1 MEYIVLNNSE
11 EALLEQLIEESGE
24 LIQACAKR
32 LRILRKESPTPVTI
46 EKNKESLIEELADVS
61 LCARAVIHKLHIN
74 SKVMIIQ
81 DEKEDRWTE
90 RLHEAKEGK
99 K

>member
-11 EALLEQLIEESGE
+11 ETLLEQLIEEAGE
-24 LIQACAKR
+24 LVQAAAKR
-32 LRILRKESPTPVTI
+32 LRIKRGESPTPVTI
-46 EKNKESLIEELADVS
+46 EQNKEDLIEELADVS
-61 LCARAVIHKLHIN
+61 LCARAVMNKLHIN
-74 SKVMIIQ
+74 SKVMLIQ

-90 RLHEAKEGK
+90 RLKEAERGK